1 MNVHFRLIPEAI
13 ATSDASSKAG
23 VLADLAGCF
32 EHAYGFAAADV
43 LEALEEREKLGSTGF
58 GRGVA
63 IPHARL
69 AHVNRPVAALLKLS
83 APVEFHSADGMPVE
97 LAFGLISPETAGA
110 AHLHALAAISR
121 MMREETIHRMLME
134 ATDAE
139 TLRASLANAN
149 DRDVA

>member
-1 MNVHFRLIPEAI
+1 MDPHFTLEPDAVRVTRVADKSAALRFLSEICAETYGLDAKEVEAC
-13 ATSDASSKAG
+13 
-23 VLADLAGCF
+23 LL
-32 EHAYGFAAADV
+32 
-43 LEALEEREKLGSTGF
+43 EREELGSTGF

-69 AHVNRPVAALLKLS
+69 GQVNRPVAALLKLS
-83 APVEFHSADGMPVE
+83 SPVAFDAADGMPVE
-97 LAFGLISPETAGA
+97 LAFGLISPENAGA

-121 MMREETIHRMLME
+121 MVREETTHRILME

>member
-1 MNVHFRLIPEAI
+1 M
-13 ATSDASSKAG
+13 SDAPSKPA
-23 VLADLAGCF
+23 VLEALAACF
-32 EHAYGFAAADV
+32 ENAYGIRAADV
-43 LEALEEREKLGSTGF
+43 LEALDEREKLGSTGF

-69 AHVNRPVAALLKLS
+69 GQGNRPVAALLKLS
-83 APVEFHSADGMPVE
+83 SPVAFDAADGMPVE
-97 LAFGLISPETAGA
+97 LAFGLISPENAGA

-121 MMREETIHRMLME
+121 MVREETTHRILME